1 MLIIYVLLKC
11 FCYCNCISASFRQKQ
26 FCMLLLADLDII
38 IVVIGCLFCFGSLH
52 FIVNFVNIIN
62 VAVCLYI

>member
-1 MLIIYVLLKC
+1 
-11 FCYCNCISASFRQKQ
+11 
-26 FCMLLLADLDII
+26 MLLLADLDII